1 MQLTHSITYG
11 EAENLIDCGG
21 KFVSAGYISLAR
33 SAGMTDTVCRQNHL
47 RISAEGAGTGMKAI
61 VSRQQVVFI
70 KLKSQEV
77 LNVYLFIGKV
87 FDIFISIRRINQILI
102 VIVRHKWKTS

>member
-1 MQLTHSITYG
+1 
-11 EAENLIDCGG
+11 
-21 KFVSAGYISLAR
+21 
-33 SAGMTDTVCRQNHL
+33 
-47 RISAEGAGTGMKAI
+47 MKVI
-61 VSRQQVVFI
+61 VSRQQVIFI
-70 KLKSQEV
+70 KLKSLEV

>member
-33 SAGMTDTVCRQNHL
+33 SAGMTIELVK
-47 RISAEGAGTGMKAI
+47 IPFVGKI
-61 VSRQQVVFI
+61 IYVFLP
-70 KLKSQEV
+70 KEQE
-77 LNVYLFIGKV
+77 LG
-87 FDIFISIRRINQILI
+87 
-102 VIVRHKWKTS
+102 